1 MTGIESYLWGR
12 ACLPTSPSTTGIQ
25 RMAAILGLAASSFHR
40 LLLPPPPLLTLSLSL
55 SSTSTLLHMCESPSH
70 EWRLFLS
77 TFRAKRSLSLSLR
90 IPHDANVSLHDPSSR
105 HPSPRARISILPSP
119 GGYEIRV
126 IFRSDIT
133 TNRYLSSRCLLVS

>member
-1 MTGIESYLWGR
+1 MTGIESCLWGR

-40 LLLPPPPLLTLSLSL
+40 LLSSLSLSL
-55 SSTSTLLHMCESPSH
+55 SLQRPLFSTCANRQATSGVSSFP
-70 EWRLFLS
+70 LFALN
-77 TFRAKRSLSLSLR
+77 ALSLSLSLR
-90 IPHDANVSLHDPSSR
+90 IPRDANVSLHDPSSR

-119 GGYEIRV
+119 GGYAIRV